1 MIKNLSKEL
10 VDIWV
15 DIIPICRRDGFS
27 LRSLVV
33 GKTLLGQLQF
43 KIFLSMI
50 VWEVK

>member
-33 GKTLLGQLQF
+33 GKTLLGQLQ
-43 KIFLSMI
+43 IFLSMI